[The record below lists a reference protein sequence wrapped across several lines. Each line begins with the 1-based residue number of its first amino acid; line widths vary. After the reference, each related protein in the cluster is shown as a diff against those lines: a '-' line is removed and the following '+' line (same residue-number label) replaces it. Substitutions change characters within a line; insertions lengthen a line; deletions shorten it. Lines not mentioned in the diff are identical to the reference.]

1 MKKLISMTMLS
12 LLSTGALATL
22 DSPYTMA
29 VIKGSDGAEEI
40 RQGLYKQGIA
50 DIASNTSISDYHE
63 LIAMQ
68 MNLCVAYANTYDLNN
83 ATEACDKA
91 IDLTQKYKRQ
101 SSRARKVAALALN
114 NRAILKV
121 KSQDYEGALEDLM
134 QALDVKNDAVIKRN
148 LFKIKQMQTSTVQLS
163 STQSSE
169 A

>member
-1 MKKLISMTMLS
+1 MLS

-29 VIKGSDGAEEI
+29 VIQGSDGAEEI

-50 DIASNTSISDYHE
+50 DISSSTSISSSHD
-63 LIAMQ
+63 LIAKQ
-68 MNLCVAYANTYDLNN
+68 MNLCVAYANTQDLSS
-83 ATEACDKA
+83 ASQACDKA
-91 IDLTQKYKRQ
+91 IDLTQSYKRKGYQ
-101 SSRARKVAALALN
+101 ARKIAALALN

-121 KSQDYEGALEDLM
+121 KSQDFDGALEDLI

-148 LFKIKQMQTSTVQLS
+148 LSKIKELQTRTVQLS
-163 STQSSE
+163 LTQSSE